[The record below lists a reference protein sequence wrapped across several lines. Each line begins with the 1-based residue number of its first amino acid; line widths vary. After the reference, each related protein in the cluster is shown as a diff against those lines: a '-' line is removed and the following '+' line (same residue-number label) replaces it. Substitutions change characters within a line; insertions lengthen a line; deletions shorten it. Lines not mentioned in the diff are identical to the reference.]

1 MGLAALV
8 LCTCR
13 QGIKGERLLKRTMAA
28 AVPWAVVSAAQATKD
43 AQSLQVP

>member
-28 AVPWAVVSAAQATKD
+28 AVPWAAQATKD